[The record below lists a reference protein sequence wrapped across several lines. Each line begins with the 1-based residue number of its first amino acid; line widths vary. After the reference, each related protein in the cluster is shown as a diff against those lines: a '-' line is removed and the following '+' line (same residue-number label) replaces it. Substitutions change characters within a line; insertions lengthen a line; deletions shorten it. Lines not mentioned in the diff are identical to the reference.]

1 LPTFSPRSL
10 ALLDEYEGKEVT
22 MRGTPS
28 SFQENFSRRVRIL
41 YCEPPTARAARVV
54 IPDSVKSL
62 SNRQL
67 RGLLRQPTLFR
78 GTVQTHFGQV
88 ELLVDSPESIQ
99 PAR

>member
-1 LPTFSPRSL
+1 M
-10 ALLDEYEGKEVT
+10 LDEYVGREVT
-22 MRGTPS
+22 MRGTPD

-54 IPDSVKSL
+54 VPDSVKTL

-67 RGLLRQPTLFR
+67 RALLRQPTLFR
-78 GTVQTHFGQV
+78 GTVQQHFGQV
-88 ELLVDSPESIQ
+88 ELLVDSAEGIQ